1 MKYIFFKYLRSS
13 KTTEAQKSFLRE
25 CRAKKIA
32 V

>member
-13 KTTEAQKSFLRE
+13 KIAEAQKSFLRE
-25 CRAKKIA
+25 CRAKIA